1 MSRRSG
7 TGNDLLLAFLGA
19 LAVHFVLGF
28 TSLLWSDVVYGVT
41 PGPTSLQMELVA
53 NSRQAEVVAEDANDG
68 ALLSEPEALEE
79 PLPDPEAVELA
90 ELPPDEP
97 DPVLT
102 DDPLAVQAVP
112 LMRVPRRVAETTT
125 ETAEEVATSPA
136 PSPQTV
142 EGNSHVDQSATDQ
155 GAEAAPDYLL
165 NPEPKYPEAAR
176 RRGIEGVVVLE
187 VLVLANGTA
196 GSVHLAQSSVSALLD
211 DAAVESVRLWR
222 FRPAMRAGVPV
233 DSTVTIPIRFRLENR

>member
-1 MSRRSG
+1 MNRRSG
-7 TGNDLLLAFLGA
+7 TGYDLLLAFVGA

-41 PGPTSLQMELVA
+41 PGPTSLQMDLVA
-53 NSRQAEVVAEDANDG
+53 NSRQAEVVAETATDG
-68 ALLSEPEALEE
+68 ELLSEPEALDE
-79 PLPDPEAVELA
+79 PLPAPDAVELA

-97 DPVLT
+97 DPVRI
-102 DDPLAVQAVP
+102 DDPPAIP
-112 LMRVPRRVAETTT
+112 LQRVPRRSQETQ
-125 ETAEEVATSPA
+125 AAKEVATSPA

-142 EGNSHVDQSATDQ
+142 EGNSDTDQAATDQ

-176 RRGIEGVVVLE
+176 RRGIEGVVLLD
-187 VLVLANGTA
+187 VLVLADGTA
-196 GSVHLAQSSVSALLD
+196 GSVLLARTSGSALLD
-211 DAAVESVRLWR
+211 DAAIEAVRPWR

-233 DSTVTIPIRFRLENR
+233 DSTVSIPIRFRLDPR

>member
-1 MSRRSG
+1 MRPPRE
-7 TGNDLLLAFLGA
+7 TRHDLALAFLGA

-28 TSLLWSDVVYGVT
+28 TSLLWSEVVYGVT

-53 NSRQAEVVAEDANDG
+53 NSRQAEIVSETAADG
-68 ALLSEPEALEE
+68 APLSKPEALED
-79 PLPDPEAVELA
+79 PLPDPEDVV
-90 ELPPDEP
+90 LPEIPLDPP

-102 DDPLAVQAVP
+102 DDPLAIP
-112 LMRVPRRVAETTT
+112 LQRVPRRAAETQA

-136 PSPQTV
+136 PSAKTV
-142 EGNSHVDQSATDQ
+142 EGNSDIDHAATDQ

-176 RRGIEGVVVLE
+176 RRGIEGVVVLD

-196 GSVHLAQSSVSALLD
+196 GSVLLAQSSGSALLD
-211 DAAVESVRLWR
+211 DAAIEAVRPWR
-222 FRPAMRAGVPV
+222 FKPAMRAGVPV
-233 DSTVTIPIRFRLENR
+233 DSTVSIPIRFRLESR